1 MKNQEISA
9 YAGKLSQIYQNDS
22 ISHSQNIQLANDEI
36 SQSLANSPSMN
47 TNLQVVLKKLQSKKI
62 RQLYQELGPV
72 YDIDEN
78 YEIRNF
84 DDDSCYFG
92 QVENDQKNGTGI
104 LVWSEVG
111 NILDGIWV
119 NNELNGFCRMIYSN
133 GDMQSGNQLNSFEC
147 EFKYGKANGFGVFST
162 KSKVVKGLWTNNVLN
177 GEGQEI
183 RSDGS
188 KYFGQF
194 KDGQK
199 NGKGIIYYKDGCKY
213 EGEISKNKLD
223 GKGVLVWNDSSYYE
237 GEFRSGIING
247 SGIYV
252 SGNGNSLSGYFE
264 EISNKDRIQRIQCIH
279 NSGSERFIE
288 KIRYL

>member
-1 MKNQEISA
+1 MKNHEMST
-9 YAGKLSQIYQNDS
+9 YAGKLSQVYQNDT
-22 ISHSQNIQLANDEI
+22 NDEI
-36 SQSLANSPSMN
+36 SQSLANSPSVN

-104 LVWSEVG
+104 LVWSVVG

-133 GDMQSGNQLNSFEC
+133 GDIFEC

-162 KSKVVKGLWTNNVLN
+162 KSKVVKGLWSNNVLN

-199 NGKGIIYYKDGCKY
+199 NGKGIIYFKDGCKY

-223 GKGVLVWNDSSYYE
+223 GKGILVWNDSSYYE

-288 KIRYL
+288 KIRYLGFF